1 MILVMALTVK
11 GSSIFNLETGQFCYL
26 DKAREVALNLTND
39 NH

>member
-26 DKAREVALNLTND
+26 DKASGGSVELN
-39 NH
+39 